1 MSGKIPHSS
10 LHTKIEKLDVSM
22 SELISYFRGKCRKC
36 GHQRIAHDDSGK
48 CEGVMNKPCNSGCD
62 DYVPE

>member
-1 MSGKIPHSS
+1 MSGKVNHSS
-10 LHTKIEKLDVSM
+10 LHARITKLDVTM
-22 SELISYFRGKCRKC
+22 SELIMYFRGKCSKC

-62 DYVPE
+62 DFVPE